1 MCSICLEMEDQ
12 NGNNPTVRQSAKAWI
27 VASPTVL
34 YVVKMLLFGLVVI
47 LLFGVLCLLDVVG
60 FKAFRYT
67 SISVLIAETAIFG
80 ILFLSTIGGIL
91 ARHGV
96 FQFLG
101 FKRLP
106 YSIAS
111 VTENRKAEQK
121 ALHDILTGRGGIQ
134 EDVYASESVVLTE
147 VKKAENQEVLV
158 ELIGRD
164 GKDVMFKT
172 NHYPTPVSFVK
183 ISNKYSALKSDTQ
196 KPNASEKAIES
207 FVSFEPYY
215 LKAVALKAELEE
227 KERSELIDKK
237 KPVRML
243 FRPYIQD
250 KPIQVKGM
258 YDDCNKYVNDY
269 LLHEQNPS
277 LPKPN
282 NKKLKVEDWGWQ
294 DSLEV
299 NRIKKGSIYFIENC

>member
-1 MCSICLEMEDQ
+1 M
-12 NGNNPTVRQSAKAWI
+12 RQSTKAWI

-34 YVVKMLLFGLVVI
+34 HGVKMLLFGLVIIV
-47 LLFGVLCLLDVVG
+47 LFGVLYLMDVVN

-67 SISVLIAETAIFG
+67 TISVLIAETAIFG
-80 ILFLSTIGGIL
+80 ILFLSTICGIL
-91 ARHGV
+91 SRHGV

-106 YSIAS
+106 HSVAS
-111 VTENRKAEQK
+111 ATENRKAEQK
-121 ALHDILTGRGGIQ
+121 ALHGILIGREGIQ
-134 EDVYASESVVLTE
+134 EEGYASESVVLTE

-164 GKDVMFKT
+164 GKDVIFKT
-172 NHYPTPVSFVK
+172 NHYPTPVSFTK
-183 ISNKYSALKSDTQ
+183 IANKYSALKSDTQ
-196 KPNASEKAIES
+196 KANASEKTLDS

-227 KERSELIDKK
+227 KERSESIDKK

-243 FRPYIQD
+243 FRAYTQD

-258 YDDCNKYVNDY
+258 YDDCSKYINDY

-282 NKKLKVEDWGWQ
+282 SKKLKIETWGWQ
-294 DSLEV
+294 DNLEEK
-299 NRIKKGSIYFIENC
+299 RIKKGSIYFIENC

>member
-1 MCSICLEMEDQ
+1 MDDQ
-12 NGNNPTVRQSAKAWI
+12 NRNNPTVRQSTKAWI
-27 VASPTVL
+27 VASSTVL
-34 YVVKMLLFGLVVI
+34 YVVKMLLFGFVI
-47 LLFGVLCLLDVVG
+47 IVLFGVLCLLDVVN

-67 SISVLIAETAIFG
+67 SISILIAETAIFA
-80 ILFLSTIGGIL
+80 ILFLSTICGIL
-91 ARHGV
+91 SRHGV

-106 YSIAS
+106 YSLLS

-121 ALHDILTGRGGIQ
+121 ALHGILLGREGVQ
-134 EDVYASESVVLTE
+134 EDVFASESVILTE
-147 VKKAENQEVLV
+147 AKKAENQEVLV

-196 KPNASEKAIES
+196 KPNAGEKALES

-227 KERSELIDKK
+227 KERAECIDKK

-243 FRPYIQD
+243 FRSFSFHS
-250 KPIQVKGM
+250 PIEVKGM
-258 YDDCNKYVNDY
+258 YDDCSKYINDY
-269 LLHEQNPS
+269 LLNEQNQE

-282 NKKLKVEDWGWQ
+282 NKKVKVSGWGWAGN
-294 DSLEV
+294 LEEK
-299 NRIKKGSIYFIENC
+299 RIKKGSIYFIENC